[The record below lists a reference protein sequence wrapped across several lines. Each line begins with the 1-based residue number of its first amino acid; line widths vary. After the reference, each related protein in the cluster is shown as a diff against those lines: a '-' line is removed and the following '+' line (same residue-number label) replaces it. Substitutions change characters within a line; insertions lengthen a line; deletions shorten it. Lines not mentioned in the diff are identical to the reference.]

1 MIDRF
6 RFGTITVDGQ
16 PYNSDIKI
24 IHGSVV
30 TDWWRGSG
38 HIVDVGDVR
47 DILQNRPDVVV
58 IGKGDPGYMKVA
70 DSLREYAGINGIELI
85 EENTRAAIH
94 TFNRLCKAGKKVA
107 AGFHVGC

>member
-6 RFGTITVDGQ
+6 TFGTITVDGQ

-30 TDWWRGSG
+30 PDWWRGSG
-38 HIVDVGDVR
+38 HSVDVADVS

-70 DSLREYAGINGIELI
+70 DSLREYAGKNGIELI
-85 EENTRAAIH
+85 EENTPKYYVQPA
-94 TFNRLCKAGKKVA
+94 FKAGKRVA